1 MSKYICPVCKKS
13 VDSLTELSNCINK
26 HEKEEIEAKKAAKT
40 QELTEKEKKID
51 ETYELLKKLI
61 KEYNDESG
69 SKTIVSTM
77 SKFGADKSNK
87 KLSSAEKDFFDTLN
101 SIEFYKSISSLLG
114 KKYYERKEKF

>member
-26 HEKEEIEAKKAAKT
+26 HEKEEIEAKKVAKT

-51 ETYELLKKLI
+51 ETYELLKRLI
-61 KEYNDESG
+61 KEYNDVSD

-77 SKFGADKSNK
+77 TKFGSANESHTSVKRDLFDSLNNAD
-87 KLSSAEKDFFDTLN
+87 
-101 SIEFYKSISSLLG
+101 FYKLMNSLLG
-114 KKYYERKEKF
+114 

>member
-13 VDSLTELSNCINK
+13 VDSLTELSSCINK

-51 ETYELLKKLI
+51 ETYELLKRLI
-61 KEYNDESG
+61 KEYNDDSD

-77 SKFGADKSNK
+77 TKLGSANKNRSPVKEDFIDSLSN
-87 KLSSAEKDFFDTLN
+87 AG
-101 SIEFYKSISSLLG
+101 FYKLMNSLLG
-114 KKYYERKEKF
+114 

>member
-1 MSKYICPVCKKS
+1 MSKYVCPVCKKS

-61 KEYNDESG
+61 KEYNDKSG

-77 SKFGADKSNK
+77 SKFGADKLNK
-87 KLSSAEKDFFDTLN
+87 NHSSVEKELFDSLN
-101 SIEFYKSISSLLG
+101 SVDFYKLINSLLG
-114 KKYYERKEKF
+114 

>member
-40 QELTEKEKKID
+40 QKLVEKEKKID
-51 ETYELLKKLI
+51 ETYELLKRLI
-61 KEYNDESG
+61 KEYNDSSD

-77 SKFGADKSNK
+77 TKFGSANRNHSSSKIDLFDSLNNAD
-87 KLSSAEKDFFDTLN
+87 
-101 SIEFYKSISSLLG
+101 FYKLMNSLLG
-114 KKYYERKEKF
+114 

>member
-40 QELTEKEKKID
+40 QELVEKEKKID
-51 ETYELLKKLI
+51 ETYELLKRLI
-61 KEYNDESG
+61 KEYNDSSD

-77 SKFGADKSNK
+77 TKFGSANKNHSSSKIDLFDSLNNAD
-87 KLSSAEKDFFDTLN
+87 
-101 SIEFYKSISSLLG
+101 FYKLMNSLLG
-114 KKYYERKEKF
+114 

>member
-40 QELTEKEKKID
+40 LELTEKEKKID
-51 ETYELLKKLI
+51 ETYELLKRLI
-61 KEYNDESG
+61 KEYNDDSD

-77 SKFGADKSNK
+77 TKLGSANKNRSPVKEDFIDSLSN
-87 KLSSAEKDFFDTLN
+87 AG
-101 SIEFYKSISSLLG
+101 FYKLMTSLLG
-114 KKYYERKEKF
+114 

>member
-13 VDSLTELSNCINK
+13 VDSLTKLSNCINK

-87 KLSSAEKDFFDTLN
+87 NHSSAEKELFDSLN
-101 SIEFYKSISSLLG
+101 SVDFYKLMNSLLG
-114 KKYYERKEKF
+114 

>member
-1 MSKYICPVCKKS
+1 MSKYVCPVCKKS

-61 KEYNDESG
+61 KEYNDKSG

-77 SKFGADKSNK
+77 SKFGADKLNK
-87 KLSSAEKDFFDTLN
+87 NHSSVEKELFDSLN
-101 SIEFYKSISSLLG
+101 SVDFYKLMNSLLG
-114 KKYYERKEKF
+114 

>member
-40 QELTEKEKKID
+40 QELVEKEKKID
-51 ETYELLKKLI
+51 ETYELLKRLI
-61 KEYNDESG
+61 KEYNDDSD

-77 SKFGADKSNK
+77 TKLGSANKSHFSGK
-87 KLSSAEKDFFDTLN
+87 RDIFDSLN
-101 SIEFYKSISSLLG
+101 NTDFYKLMNSLFG
-114 KKYYERKEKF
+114 

>member
-40 QELTEKEKKID
+40 QELVEKEKKID
-51 ETYELLKKLI
+51 ETYELLKRLI
-61 KEYNDESG
+61 KEYNDSSD

-77 SKFGADKSNK
+77 TKFGSANK
-87 KLSSAEKDFFDTLN
+87 NHSSSKIDLFDSLN
-101 SIEFYKSISSLLG
+101 NTDFYKLMNSLLG
-114 KKYYERKEKF
+114 

>member
-26 HEKEEIEAKKAAKT
+26 HEKEEIEAKKVAKT

-51 ETYELLKKLI
+51 ETYELLKRLI
-61 KEYNDESG
+61 KEYNDISD

-77 SKFGADKSNK
+77 TKLGANKSNK

-101 SIEFYKSISSLLG
+101 TVEFYKSIKSLLG
-114 KKYYERKEKF
+114 

>member
-40 QELTEKEKKID
+40 QELVEKEKKID
-51 ETYELLKKLI
+51 ETYELLKRLI
-61 KEYNDESG
+61 KEYNDDSD

-77 SKFGADKSNK
+77 SKFGSANKSHSFAK
-87 KLSSAEKDFFDTLN
+87 RDLFDSLN
-101 SIEFYKSISSLLG
+101 NDDFYKLMNSLLG
-114 KKYYERKEKF
+114 

>member
-13 VDSLTELSNCINK
+13 VDSLTELSNCIDK

-40 QELTEKEKKID
+40 QELVEKEKKID
-51 ETYELLKKLI
+51 ETYELLKRLI

-87 KLSSAEKDFFDTLN
+87 SLSSAEEDFIDSLKN
-101 SIEFYKSISSLLG
+101 ADFYKLMNSLLS
-114 KKYYERKEKF
+114 

>member
-13 VDSLTELSNCINK
+13 VDSLTELSNCIDK

-51 ETYELLKKLI
+51 ETYELLKRLI
-61 KEYNDESG
+61 KEYNDDSD

-77 SKFGADKSNK
+77 TKLGSADKNH
-87 KLSSAEKDFFDTLN
+87 SSAEKELFGSLSNAD
-101 SIEFYKSISSLLG
+101 FYKLINSLLD
-114 KKYYERKEKF
+114 

>member
-13 VDSLTELSNCINK
+13 VDSLTELSNCIDK
-26 HEKEEIEAKKAAKT
+26 HEKEEIEAKKIAKT
-40 QELTEKEKKID
+40 QELVEKEKKID
-51 ETYELLKKLI
+51 ETYELLKRLI

-87 KLSSAEKDFFDTLN
+87 KLPFTEKDFFDVLN
-101 SIEFYKSISSLLG
+101 SIEFHKSINSLLG
-114 KKYYERKEKF
+114 LRLL